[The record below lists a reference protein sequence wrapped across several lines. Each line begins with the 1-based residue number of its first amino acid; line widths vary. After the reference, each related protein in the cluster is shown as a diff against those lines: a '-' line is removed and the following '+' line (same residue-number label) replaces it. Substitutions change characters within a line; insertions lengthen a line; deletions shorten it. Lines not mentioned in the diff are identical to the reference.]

1 MIQKPNVMSKMNK
14 KLLALYAIGSLALT
28 GEMFAQ
34 VQPITSIG
42 ANYET
47 SLSGNVSYTVN
58 SNPTLYFGTT
68 GNSNQNDLLLQSYTA
83 GGKNYILSTLLPAT
97 VKFRRV
103 NNPNA
108 TGDKI
113 ILFFEINDAMYSASA
128 ANDWLASNNKYM
140 RSSYMDSMEL
150 AFTGRTINRGSD
162 NILGN
167 LGNNQGNN
175 NNIERIDVVF
185 DAPRDIK
192 ANNGNGITL
201 FERGTPTNH
210 GSIKVALILSVDA
223 QGNPTSYSNIY
234 TVTNSAWAPTDVIAN
249 KPFGIMNSTF
259 GASVPAP
266 YKLGVTDAVT
276 QSIGG
281 VFIPFVGT
289 FGLSATSTPTV
300 YGYSIMAGDVTATN
314 SSEILDYTNS
324 SIYPTNTDGND
335 NTIGGMDLI
344 AVTMDFEDATLN
356 PVTIGGNVFDDAN
369 GLTDATINGT
379 PINTVSG
386 QQLYVTLFDRSTGL
400 VIASVPVAA
409 NGSWTMPNIPK
420 NSTYNLS
427 IGTVQGTVGSANPGA
442 SLPSDWK
449 NTAEWQGT
457 SVSGTYPGNIQG
469 DGFYMVT
476 VGSSDINDL
485 NFGLDQKPVPSSQ
498 SYTLSA
504 PPAMNSTLTLNGTG
518 ASNSPATLS
527 GTDAE
532 DGVKGAGSTFVI
544 TSIPTQ
550 NELWYNGVK
559 ITGTDTIPNFNPAL
573 LSVKFTS
580 GGTSAVSFN
589 YTVLDNAGVA
599 GTPVQYSITFPG
611 ALPAILTGFAAQL
624 KGKDVHVN
632 WTSSLEMNVGRYL
645 IEHSVNGAE
654 FEVIGSQTAKGNSVE
669 VNTYNFIH
677 YNVTNGTH
685 YYRLRIQDNDGSS
698 ALSAVKV
705 IRLNSVDQISVSPN
719 PVLDK
724 ASIKGLNEKDI
735 ISVYDVN
742 GRVVYT
748 SVAKESSVIVD
759 FSLLNHG
766 IYFINVTDVHSTVKY
781 TGKVIKK

>member
-1 MIQKPNVMSKMNK
+1 MSKMNK
-14 KLLALYAIGSLALT
+14 KLLALCMIGSLSLT
-28 GEMFAQ
+28 SEMFAQ

-42 ANYET
+42 AYYET
-47 SLSGNVSYTVN
+47 SLSGNVSYTAN
-58 SNPTLYFGTT
+58 SNSYYYGTNST
-68 GNSNQNDLLLQSYTA
+68 SNQNDLLLQNYAA
-83 GGKNYILSTLLPAT
+83 GGKNYILSSLTPAN

-108 TGDKI
+108 SGDKV
-113 ILFFEINDAMYSASA
+113 ILFFEINEAMYTAFPSTLDGWFGSAEKYQK
-128 ANDWLASNNKYM
+128 ASYI
-140 RSSYMDSMEL
+140 DSMEL

-167 LGNNQGNN
+167 LGNGQGNN
-175 NNIERIDVVF
+175 NNVERIDIVF
-185 DAPRDIK
+185 NTPRDIK

-201 FERGTPTNH
+201 FERGAPTSH
-210 GSIKVALILSVDA
+210 GAVKIALILSVDA

-234 TVTNSAWAPTDVIAN
+234 TVTNSAWGATDVVTN
-249 KPFGIMNSTF
+249 KPYAIMNSTV
-259 GASVPAP
+259 GGVPAP
-266 YKLGVTDAVT
+266 YKIGAIDAVN

-281 VFIPFVGT
+281 VFIPFVGS
-289 FGLSATSTPTV
+289 FGLSATATPTV

-324 SIYPTNTDGND
+324 SVYPTNTDGND

-344 AVTMDFEDATLN
+344 AVTMDFEDATID
-356 PVTIGGNVFDDAN
+356 PVTIGGNVFDDGN

-379 PINTVSG
+379 AINSVSG

-420 NSTYNLS
+420 NSVYNLS
-427 IGTVQGTVGSANPGA
+427 IGTVLGTVGSPNPGA
-442 SLPSDWK
+442 SIPSDWK
-449 NTAEWQGT
+449 HTAEWQGT
-457 SVSGTYPGNIQG
+457 SVSGTYPGNVQG
-469 DGFYMVT
+469 DGFFMVT
-476 VGSSDINDL
+476 VGSSDITDL
-485 NFGLDQKPVPSSQ
+485 SFGLDKKPVPSSQ
-498 SYTLSA
+498 SYTLDV

-518 ASNSPATLS
+518 ATNSPAALN

-532 DGVKGAGSTFVI
+532 DGVKGAGSTFII
-544 TSIPTQ
+544 TSIPAQ

-580 GGTSAVSFN
+580 GGTSSVSFN

-599 GTPVQYSITFPG
+599 GSSVSYFITFPG
-611 ALPAILTGFAAQL
+611 ALPAILSGFTAQL
-624 KGKDVHVN
+624 KGKDVQVH
-632 WTSSLEMNVGRYL
+632 WTSTLEMNVGRYL
-645 IEHSVNGAE
+645 VEHSVNGAD
-654 FEVIGSQTAKGNSVE
+654 FEVIGSQAAKGNSVE
-669 VNTYNFIH
+669 INTYNFVH
-677 YNVTNGTH
+677 SNVSNGTH

-698 ALSAVKV
+698 ALSAVKMV
-705 IRLNSVDQISVSPN
+705 RLNSLDQITVSPN

-724 ASIKGLNEKDI
+724 AYIKGLNATDI
-735 ISVYDVN
+735 VSVYDVN

-748 SVAKESSVIVD
+748 SVATGSSITVD
-759 FSLLNHG
+759 FSLLNQG
-766 IYFINVTDVHSTVKY
+766 VYFINITDAHSTVKY
-781 TGKVIKK
+781 TGKAIKK

>member
-1 MIQKPNVMSKMNK
+1 MSKMNK
-14 KLLALYAIGSLALT
+14 RLLTLLSIGSLSLA
-28 GEMFAQ
+28 GEISAQ
-34 VQPITSIG
+34 VQPMTSIG
-42 ANYET
+42 AYYET
-47 SLSGNVSYTVN
+47 SSSGNVSYTVN
-58 SNPTLYFGTT
+58 SSNLYFGTT
-68 GNSNQNDLLLQSYTA
+68 GNNTQNDLLLQSFTA
-83 GGKNYILSTLLPAT
+83 GGKNYVLSSLLPAS

-113 ILFFEINDAMYSASA
+113 ILFFEINEAMYSAPVSD
-128 ANDWLASNNKYM
+128 NWFPSSNKYLK
-140 RSSYMDSMEL
+140 SSYMDSMEL

-167 LGNNQGNN
+167 MGNGQGNN

-192 ANNGNGITL
+192 ANNGNGLTL

-210 GSIKVALILSVDA
+210 GAVKIALILSVDA

-234 TVTNSAWAPTDVIAN
+234 TVPNSAWGSTDVVAN
-249 KPFGIMNSTF
+249 KPFGILNSTF
-259 GASVPAP
+259 GTSVPAP

-281 VFIPFVGT
+281 VFIPFAGT

-314 SSEILDYTNS
+314 SSEILDYTNT
-324 SIYPTNTDGND
+324 SIFPTNTDGND

-344 AVTMDFEDATLN
+344 AVTMDFEDALLN
-356 PVTIGGNVFDDAN
+356 PVTIGGNVFDDGN

-386 QQLYVTLFDRSTGL
+386 QQLYVTLFDRNTGL

-442 SLPSDWK
+442 TLPAGWQ

-457 SVSGTYPGNIQG
+457 SVSSTFPGNVQG
-469 DGFYMVT
+469 DGYLLVS
-476 VGSSDINDL
+476 VGATDINNL
-485 NFGLDQKPVPSSQ
+485 NFGLDQKPVPTAQ
-498 SYTLSA
+498 TYILDA

-518 ASNSPATLS
+518 ATNSPATLS

-532 DGVKGAGSTFVI
+532 DGAKGSGSTFVI
-544 TSIPTQ
+544 TSIPAN

-573 LSVKFTS
+573 LAVKFTS
-580 GGTSAVSFN
+580 GGSSSVNFN

-599 GTPVQYSITFPG
+599 GTPVQYSITLPG
-611 ALPAILTGFAAQL
+611 ALPAILTDFSTQL
-624 KGKDVHVN
+624 KGSDVQVN
-632 WTSSLEMNVGRYL
+632 WTSAMEMNVGRYL
-645 IEHSVNGAE
+645 IEHSTNGSD
-654 FEVIGSQTAKGNSVE
+654 FDVIGSQIAKGNSVDP
-669 VNTYNFIH
+669 VTYTFLHNNIH
-677 YNVTNGTH
+677 NGTH

-698 ALSAVKV
+698 ALSAIKSV
-705 IRLNSVDQISVSPN
+705 RLNSVDQISVSPN
-719 PVLDK
+719 PVIDK
-724 ASIKGLNEKDI
+724 AFIKGLNEKDMV
-735 ISVYDVN
+735 SVYDIN
-742 GRVVYT
+742 GRIIYK
-748 SVAKESSVIVD
+748 SVAKESSVIID
-759 FSLLNHG
+759 FSLLTQG
-766 IYFINVTDVHSTVKY
+766 VYFISVSDIHATVKY

>member
-1 MIQKPNVMSKMNK
+1 MSKMNK
-14 KLLALYAIGSLALT
+14 KLFTLYAIGSLALT
-28 GEMFAQ
+28 NKVFAQ

-42 ANYET
+42 AYYET

-58 SNPTLYFGTT
+58 SNFTQYFGTA

-83 GGKNYILSTLLPAT
+83 GGKNYVLSSLLPAK
-97 VKFRRV
+97 VNFRRV
-103 NNPNA
+103 NNANA
-108 TGDKI
+108 SGDKI
-113 ILFFEINDAMYSASA
+113 ILFFEINEAMYSAPVA
-128 ANDWLASNNKYM
+128 DNWYFANDKYL

-167 LGNNQGNN
+167 QGNGQGNN

-210 GSIKVALILSVDA
+210 GAVKIALILAVDA

-234 TVTNSAWAPTDVIAN
+234 TVTNSAWGATDIIAD
-249 KPFGIMNSTF
+249 KSYGVMNSTTF
-259 GASVPAP
+259 GGGVPAP
-266 YKLGVTDAVT
+266 YKIGANDAVT

-281 VFIPFVGT
+281 VFIPFVGS
-289 FGLSATSTPTV
+289 FGLAATSTPTV

-324 SIYPTNTDGND
+324 SIYPTNTDGNA

-344 AVTMDFEDATLN
+344 AVTMDFEDATLD
-356 PVTIGGNVFDDAN
+356 PVTIGGNVFDDGN
-369 GLTDATINGT
+369 GLTDSIINGT
-379 PINTVSG
+379 AINTISS
-386 QQLYVTLFDRSTGL
+386 QQLYVTLFDRNTGL
-400 VIASVPVAA
+400 VIASMPVAA

-420 NSTYNLS
+420 NSVYNLS

-442 SLPSDWK
+442 TIPSDWK
-449 NTAEWQGT
+449 HTAEWQGA
-457 SVSGTYPGNIQG
+457 SVSGTYPGNVQG

-476 VGSSDINDL
+476 VGSTNITDL
-485 NFGLDQKPVPSSQ
+485 NFGLDKKPVPNAQ
-498 SYTLSA
+498 TYTLNA

-518 ASNSPATLS
+518 ASDSPAALS

-532 DGVKGAGSTFVI
+532 DGIKGSGSTFVI
-544 TSIPTQ
+544 TSIPAQ
-550 NELWYNGVK
+550 NQLWYDGVQ

-611 ALPAILTGFAAQL
+611 ALPAILTGFTAQL
-624 KGKDVHVN
+624 KGKDVQVN
-632 WTSSLEMNVGRYL
+632 WTSALEMNVGHYL
-645 IEHSVNGAE
+645 IEHSVNGTD
-654 FEVIGSQTAKGNSVE
+654 FEMIGSQIAKGNSVE
-669 VNTYNFIH
+669 VNTYNFVH
-677 YNVTNGTH
+677 NNVTNGAH

-698 ALSAVKV
+698 ALSAVKMV
-705 IRLNSVDQISVSPN
+705 RLNSTDQISVSPN

-724 ASIKGLNEKDI
+724 ANIKGLSEKDVV
-735 ISVYDVN
+735 SVYDVN

-748 SVAKESSVIVD
+748 SVANQPSVIVD
-759 FSLLNHG
+759 FSILNQG
-766 IYFINVTDVHSTVKY
+766 VYFINITDVHSTVKY

>member
-1 MIQKPNVMSKMNK
+1 MNK

-28 GEMFAQ
+28 SEMFAQ

-42 ANYET
+42 AYYET
-47 SLSGNVSYTVN
+47 SSSGNVSYTVN
-58 SNPTLYFGTT
+58 SSFSQYFGTT
-68 GNSNQNDLLLQSYTA
+68 GNSNQNDLLLQNYAA
-83 GGKNYILSTLLPAT
+83 GGKNYVLSTLLPAT

-103 NNPNA
+103 DNANA

-113 ILFFEINDAMYSASA
+113 ILFFEINEAMYSASA
-128 ANDWLASNNKYM
+128 ASDWMTSNNKYL

-167 LGNNQGNN
+167 LGNGQGNN

-210 GSIKVALILSVDA
+210 GGIKVALILSIDA

-234 TVTNSAWAPTDVIAN
+234 TVTNSAWAPTDVVAN
-249 KPFGIMNSTF
+249 KPFGIMNSTAW
-259 GASVPAP
+259 GGGVPAP
-266 YKLGVTDAVT
+266 YKIGAIDAVT

-314 SSEILDYTNS
+314 SSEILDFTNS

-344 AVTMDFEDATLN
+344 AVTMDFEDATLD
-356 PVTIGGNVFDDAN
+356 PVTIGGNVFDDGN

-386 QQLYVTLFDRSTGL
+386 QQLYVTLFDRNTGL

-420 NSTYNLS
+420 NSIYNLS
-427 IGTVQGTVGSANPGA
+427 IGTTLGTVGSANPGA
-442 SLPSDWK
+442 NIPSDWK
-449 NTAEWQGT
+449 HTAEWQGAN
-457 SVSGTYPGNIQG
+457 VSGTFSGNVQG
-469 DGFYMVT
+469 DGFLLIT
-476 VGSSDINDL
+476 VGSTDIPDL
-485 NFGLDQKPVPSSQ
+485 NFGLDKKPVPNSQ
-498 SYTLSA
+498 TYTLDA

-518 ASNSPATLS
+518 ATNSPATLS
-527 GTDAE
+527 GTDSE
-532 DGVKGAGSTFVI
+532 DGAKGAGSTFVI
-544 TSIPTQ
+544 TTIPVQ
-550 NELWYNGVK
+550 NELWYNGVQ
-559 ITGTDTIPNFNPAL
+559 ITSTDTIPNFNPAL

-580 GGTSAVSFN
+580 GGTSSVSFN

-599 GTPVQYSITFPG
+599 GAPVQYSITFPG
-611 ALPAILTGFAAQL
+611 ALPAILTGFTAQL
-624 KGKDVHVN
+624 KGKDVQVN
-632 WTSSLEMNVGRYL
+632 WTSALEMNVGRYL
-645 IEHSVNGAE
+645 IEHSVNGTD
-654 FEVIGSQTAKGNSVE
+654 FEVIGSQIAKGNSVD
-669 VNTYNFIH
+669 VNNYKFIH
-677 YNVTNGTH
+677 NNVTNGTH

-698 ALSAVKV
+698 ALSAVKAV
-705 IRLNSVDQISVSPN
+705 RLNSVDQINVSPN
-719 PVLDK
+719 PVFDK
-724 ASIKGLNEKDI
+724 ASIKGLNDKDVV
-735 ISVYDVN
+735 SVFDIN

-759 FSLLNHG
+759 FSLLNPG
-766 IYFINVTDVHSTVKY
+766 VYFINVTDVHSTVKY

>member
-1 MIQKPNVMSKMNK
+1 MNK
-14 KLLALYAIGSLALT
+14 KLIALYAVGSIVLSNKV
-28 GEMFAQ
+28 FAQ
-34 VQPITSIG
+34 VQPMTSIG
-42 ANYET
+42 AYYET
-47 SLSGNVSYTVN
+47 SSSGNVSYTVN
-58 SNPTLYFGTT
+58 SNFTQYFGTT
-68 GNSNQNDLLLQSYTA
+68 GNSNQNDLLLQSFTA
-83 GGKNYILSTLLPAT
+83 GGKNYVLSTLMPAN

-103 NNPNA
+103 DNANA

-113 ILFFEINDAMYSASA
+113 ILFFEINEAMYSASA
-128 ANDWLASNNKYM
+128 STDWISSNNKYLK
-140 RSSYMDSMEL
+140 SSYMDSMEL
-150 AFTGRTINRGSD
+150 AFMGRTINRGSD

-167 LGNNQGNN
+167 LGNGQGNN

-210 GSIKVALILSVDA
+210 GAVKIALILSVDA
-223 QGNPTSYSNIY
+223 QGNPTSYSDIY
-234 TVTNSAWAPTDVIAN
+234 TVTNSAWASTDVVPN
-249 KPFGIMNSTF
+249 KPFGIMNSTAY
-259 GASVPAP
+259 GGTSIPSP
-266 YKLGVTDAVT
+266 YKIGAIDAVT

-344 AVTMDFEDATLN
+344 AVTMDFEDATLD
-356 PVTIGGNVFDDAN
+356 PVTIGGNVFDDGN
-369 GLTDATINGT
+369 GLTDNTINGT
-379 PINTVSG
+379 AINSVTG

-427 IGTVQGTVGSANPGA
+427 IGTVLGVAGNANPGA
-442 SLPSDWK
+442 SIPSDWK
-449 NTAEWQGT
+449 HTAEWQGA
-457 SVSGTYPGNIQG
+457 SVSGTYPGNVQG
-469 DGFYMVT
+469 DGFYMVN
-476 VGSSDINDL
+476 VGATDIADL
-485 NFGLDQKPVPSSQ
+485 NFGLDKKPVPNAQ
-498 SYTLSA
+498 SYTLNA

-518 ASNSPATLS
+518 ATDSPAALS

-532 DGVKGAGSTFVI
+532 DGAKGSGNTFVI
-544 TSIPTQ
+544 TSIPAQ

-559 ITGTDTIPNFNPAL
+559 ITGTDTIPNYNPAL

-580 GGTSAVSFN
+580 GGTSSVSFN
-589 YTVLDNAGVA
+589 YTVLDNAGVVGA
-599 GTPVQYSITFPG
+599 PVQYAITFPG
-611 ALPAILTGFAAQL
+611 ALPAILTDFTVQL
-624 KGKDVHVN
+624 KGKDVLVN
-632 WTSSLEMNVGRYL
+632 WVSALELNVGRYL
-645 IEHSVNGAE
+645 IEHSVNGTD
-654 FEVIGSQTAKGNSVE
+654 FTVIGSKAAKGNSVE
-669 VNTYNFIH
+669 VNTYNFVHENI
-677 YNVTNGTH
+677 TNGTH
-685 YYRLRIQDNDGSS
+685 YYRLHIQDSDGSS
-698 ALSAVKV
+698 ALSSVKIV
-705 IRLNSVDQISVSPN
+705 RLNATDQISVSPN

-724 ASIKGLNEKDI
+724 AYLNGLSEKDVVR
-735 ISVYDVN
+735 VYDVN
-742 GRVVYT
+742 GRVVYSFIT
-748 SVAKESSVIVD
+748 TASAATVD
-759 FSLLNHG
+759 FSLLNQG
-766 IYFINVTDVHSTVKY
+766 VYFINVTDVHATVKY